1 MGRKKSYKAPEGL
14 VRQRNSKN
22 WYIKARIN
30 GKLIYKSTKT
40 PDILRADLILSKV
53 KVALLSLDSQ
63 VRQIIG
69 KSIPFL
75 QLIQKYLQEISPTKL
90 SYESDKFRSKPLIEF
105 FGDRKIDTITNQDVY
120 QYQDWRKNQTSPRSK
135 KIISGSTVNREISL
149 LRHSFRKAIRW
160 GYLEHNP
167 IQGIEGFSETKRERY
182 INDQELEAIKEAAH
196 SHPYSRHLIDIIDA
210 LYNTAQRSGRIL
222 NLKWSQVD
230 LKERTISFEQVS
242 KTKQVPFMIWI
253 NQPLYQLLTRL
264 KSVRSFSKVVGPYV
278 FQKPDGTAYNSID
291 KTWDTCCK
299 KAKVKDARIH
309 DIRHKAITDM
319 VRLGYSLE
327 FVGRVAGHTTPATT
341 QRYTHLSVDATRE
354 ALEALG
360 SGK

>member
-1 MGRKKSYKAPEGL
+1 M
-14 VRQRNSKN
+14 VRQGKSKN
-22 WYIKARIN
+22 WYIKVRIN
-30 GKLIYKSTKT
+30 GKLIYKSAKT
-40 PDILRADLILSKV
+40 SDILQAELILSKA

-69 KSIPFL
+69 KSIPFSR
-75 QLIQKYLQEISPTKL
+75 LIQRYLQEISPNKL
-90 SYESDKFRSKPLIEF
+90 SSESDKFRSMPLIEF
-105 FGDRKIDTITNQDVY
+105 FGDRKIDTITTQDVY
-120 QYQDWRKNQTSPRSK
+120 QYQDWRKNQTSSRSK

-160 GYLEHNP
+160 GYLDHNLV
-167 IQGIEGFSETKRERY
+167 QGIEGFSEIKREKY
-182 INDQELEAIKEAAH
+182 ITDQEFEATKEVAR
-196 SHPYSRHLIDIIDA
+196 SHPYSGHLINIMDA
-210 LYNTAQRSGRIL
+210 LYNTAQRSGRTL
-222 NLKWSQVD
+222 KLKWTQVD

-253 NQPLYQLLTRL
+253 NQPLYQLFTRL
-264 KSVRSFSKVVGPYV
+264 KSTRSFSKVVGPYV
-278 FQKPDGTAYNSID
+278 FQKQDGTPYNSID
-291 KTWDTCCK
+291 GTWDTCCN

-327 FVGRVAGHTTPATT
+327 FVGRVAGHTTPSTT
-341 QRYTHLSVDATRE
+341 QRYTHLSVDVTRE

-360 SGK
+360 SKI